1 MGAFEWAKIVYG
13 ILFCMA
19 APISKNVFHKI
30 FNSIKAGGATLTYPD
45 NTTVI
50 YGDPAQADKLH
61 VRFHTASALRAVVKN
76 PSVGFGEKYA
86 SSEITFENGG
96 FDELVYM
103 LDANK
108 QRLAAWFRNP
118 IIYHLGRASTKAVQR
133 KNISA
138 HYDIGND
145 FYKLWL
151 DKSMTYSC
159 AYFKKSTDTLEQ
171 AQAQKVEHILHKL
184 NLKKGMSL
192 LDIGSGWGTLLI
204 AAAQKYGVMG
214 LGITLSS
221 EQLAHSTIA
230 AKKAKVDHL
239 IKFELANYQDLPARN
254 LKFDRIVSVGMFEHV
269 GKVDA
274 PKYFEVVS
282 DLLHEGGVSVLH
294 TISTRDFH
302 GGGDAWIDK
311 YIFPGGYI
319 PAIREINNLLPKYDL
334 TPIDYESL
342 RIHYA
347 MTLDEWHHRYVLH
360 EKTIR
365 KQRGDFFYL
374 TWEMYLASCAAN
386 FRAGGID
393 LSQFILVKGIS
404 NKLPLT
410 RKYMYT

>member
-1 MGAFEWAKIVYG
+1 
-13 ILFCMA
+13 MA
-19 APISKNVFHKI
+19 GLIAKNVFHKI
-30 FNSIKAGGATLTYPD
+30 FNSIKIGGATLTYPN
-45 NTTVI
+45 NTTIV
-50 YGDPAQADKLH
+50 YGDPAEAKKLH
-61 VRFHTASALRAVVKN
+61 IRFHTASALRAVVKN
-76 PSVGFGEKYA
+76 PSIGFGENYA
-86 SSEITFENGG
+86 SGEITFEKGG
-96 FDELVYM
+96 FDELMYM

-108 QRLAAWFRNP
+108 QRLASWFNNP
-118 IIYHLGRASTKAVQR
+118 IVHKLSRVSVPSTKTTER

-159 AYFKKSTDTLEQ
+159 AYFKKPSDTLEQ
-171 AQAQKVEHILHKL
+171 AQLQKVEHILRKL

-204 AAAQKYGVMG
+204 KAAQEYGVSG

-221 EQLAHSTIA
+221 EQLAHSTAA

-239 IKFELANYQDLPARN
+239 ISFELTNYQDLATRD

-269 GKVDA
+269 GKLGA

-282 DLLHEGGVSVLH
+282 NLLHDGGVSVLH
-294 TISTRDFH
+294 TITTRDYH
-302 GGGDAWIDK
+302 GGGEPWINK

-319 PAIREINNLLPKYDL
+319 PAIREINNLLPKYNL

-342 RIHYA
+342 RLHYA
-347 MTLDEWHHRYVLH
+347 MTLDEWHHRYVAH
-360 EKTIR
+360 EKKIR
-365 KQRGDFFYL
+365 KERGDFFYR
-374 TWEMYLASCAAN
+374 TWEMYLASCAGN

-393 LSQFILVKGIS
+393 LSQFILVKGVS
-404 NKLPLT
+404 NELPLT
-410 RKYMYT
+410 RQYMYK